1 MHFTSLLGVWFTEA
15 LLFLFFVY
23 SEILLLNQ
31 INDVSLKFFMG
42 FQILKIKS
50 ENYKVKNSD

>member
-31 INDVSLKFFMG
+31 INDVSLKLFMG